1 MKNKTIAVWLTFLL
15 GPLGLHRRY
24 LLGRFDLLALLLP
37 IPTLLGL
44 YGVYRARSFGVDDPL
59 SWILIPVL
67 GFTLAGCALNAIV
80 YGLQGTEA
88 WNRRYNP
95 GADQASALGVTHGF
109 TVFGLAMALMVGTT
123 VLMATLAF
131 SIQRYFEYQVETHAA
146 APAVPLIRKSA
157 G

>member
-1 MKNKTIAVWLTFLL
+1 MKNKTVAVWLTFLL
-15 GPLGLHRRY
+15 GSLGLHRRY

-44 YGVYRARSFGVDDPL
+44 YGVYRARSFGVDDQL
-59 SWILIPVL
+59 SWVLIPLL

-88 WNRRYNP
+88 WNRRHNP
-95 GADQASALGVTHGF
+95 GVDPESAAGVTHGF
-109 TVFGLAMALMVGTT
+109 TVFGLAVALMVGTT
-123 VLMATLAF
+123 VLMASLAF
-131 SIQRYFEYQVETHAA
+131 SIQRYFEYQAVASVSAH
-146 APAVPLIRKSA
+146 AVPLIKRSA